1 MLANGA
7 PGAVEVLAWCSMY
20 ESLQLKK
27 RATFT
32 SSITDTFAAVRQC
45 LGQQWLGHLSSLR
58 NKLKHYNSPKPLQ
71 ISSFENIA
79 ISTDPMKRQT

>member
-27 RATFT
+27 RTT
-32 SSITDTFAAVRQC
+32 LMTDTFAAVRQC
-45 LGQQWLGHLSSLR
+45 LGQQWLGHLSSHR